1 MQWTAS
7 MAAIAII
14 AISITACA
22 PSRDDGWGDIAKGV
36 GYVLRDKG

>member
-1 MQWTAS
+1 MQWIAS
-7 MAAIAII
+7 MAVIAMMDL
-14 AISITACA
+14 SITACA